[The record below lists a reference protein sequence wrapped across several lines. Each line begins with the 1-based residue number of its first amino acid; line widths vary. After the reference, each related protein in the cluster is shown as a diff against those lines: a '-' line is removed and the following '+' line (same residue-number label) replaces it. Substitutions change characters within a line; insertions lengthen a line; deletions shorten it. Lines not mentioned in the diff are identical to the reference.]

1 MGSGRCAGLSERQLA
16 MALSSRAEIGQC
28 FMVGF
33 DGLEP
38 DAHIERLIREYRVG
52 GVILF
57 RRNVDHPRQ
66 VAALCRRLQQINAE
80 VSDQPL
86 LIGIDQEGGM
96 VARIEA
102 GMTPLPSALAYQAAG
117 SAADCQALNR
127 IGAAELGALGI
138 NIDFAPVLDVNN
150 NRLNPVIGVRAHGE
164 DVATVC
170 EYGLAAMR
178 GIQAAGLAATAKHFP
193 GHGDTDT
200 DSHLGVPRV
209 GHDRARLDA
218 VELAPFRAAIAAGVD
233 AVMSAHVAFPAVE
246 PDPDTPST
254 LSHAVLTGLLR
265 EQLGFGGVVFTD
277 CLEMDAIRRGVGTV
291 TGALRAFQAGADVL
305 LVSHRETV
313 QAEAID
319 RLLQAVERGE
329 VSPERLA
336 ASRARIAAL
345 KRRLGDWRAL
355 PEDPAPLLR
364 TPQALALS
372 EAVHRRAVTGH
383 CRALDAAQPVLLIT
397 LEVRTRTEIDEVAM
411 GRAAIGQAAVQ
422 RDTLAEPLAAL
433 GYAVDEIALPL
444 APTPAEI
451 ADALARAADAPQ
463 VVVVSYN
470 AVLFPAQRDLLAGLP
485 AARTWLVAGRLPY
498 DIDLLPQAAGRL
510 ACYANRPAALT
521 VLADLLARGG

>member
-1 MGSGRCAGLSERQLA
+1 
-16 MALSSRAEIGQC
+16 
-28 FMVGF
+28 MVGF
-33 DGLEP
+33 DGLVP
-38 DAHIERLIREYRVG
+38 NAHIERLIREYRVG

-57 RRNVDHPRQ
+57 RRNVDTPRQ
-66 VAALCRRLQQINAE
+66 VAALCRRLQEINAE
-80 VSDQPL
+80 VSEIPL

-96 VARIEA
+96 VTRIEA

-117 SAADCQALNR
+117 SAADCEALNR
-127 IGAAELGALGI
+127 VGATELAALGLNI
-138 NIDFAPVLDVNN
+138 NFAPVLDVNN

-209 GHDRARLDA
+209 GHDRVRLDA

-265 EQLGFGGVVFTD
+265 EQLGFAGAVFTD
-277 CLEMDAIRRGVGTV
+277 CLEMDAIGRGVGTV
-291 TGALRAFQAGADVL
+291 TGSLRAFQAGADML
-305 LVSHRETV
+305 LVSHRESI
-313 QAEAID
+313 QIDAID
-319 RLLQAVERGE
+319 NLARAVAQGE
-329 VSPERLA
+329 VPRERLA
-336 ASRARIAAL
+336 VSLARIDAL
-345 KRRLGDWRAL
+345 KQRRNIAGWRAL
-355 PEDPAPLLR
+355 PVDPTPRLR
-364 TPQALALS
+364 TPEALALS
-372 EAVHRRAVTGH
+372 ASVHRRAVTGH
-383 CRALDAAQPVLLIT
+383 CRALDATQPVLLIT

-411 GRAAIGQAAVQ
+411 GRAMVA
-422 RDTLAEPLAAL
+422 RDTLADPLAAL
-433 GYAVDEIALPL
+433 GYAVSEIALPL
-444 APTPAEI
+444 APTPEEI
-451 ADALARAADAPQ
+451 AAAQARAAEAPQ

-470 AVLFPAQRDLLAGLP
+470 AVLFPAQRALLASLP
-485 AARTWLVAGRLPY
+485 GERTWLVAGRLPY
-498 DIDLLPQAAGRL
+498 DIDLLPNSAGHL

-521 VLADLLARGG
+521 VLADLLAQGG